1 MRLLRKPLV
10 RMFLIGVLASV
21 VGVGLALLIDWFP
34 DPASTAAKD
43 IDLLYDVLLAVSVPV
58 FVLVMTVAIYSV
70 VRFRV
75 RPGDPERDGEPIHG
89 STGLEIVWVAIPFLI
104 VSVLAVY
111 AWVVLDDIEEP
122 QRNPV
127 KVEVKGQQFAWSF
140 RYPGPGGKT
149 VTSNQ
154 LVLPVDRPAEF
165 KIRASDVIHSFWVP
179 AFRIKQDA
187 VPGITTSARITP
199 TREGAYDVVCAEL
212 CGIGHATMR
221 QPARVVGR
229 EQFAAW
235 IERGGKG
242 SPAAPGGSGSE
253 AARAPTGPRAAVGA
267 DG

>member
-10 RMFLIGVLASV
+10 RMFLIGAVASII
-21 VGVGLALLIDWFP
+21 GVALGLLIDWFP

-43 IDLLYDVLLAVSVPV
+43 IDLLWDVLVAVSVPV

-75 RPGDPERDGEPIHG
+75 RPGDPERDGVPIHG
-89 STGLEIVWVAIPFLI
+89 STGLEIVWVAVPFLI
-104 VSVLAVY
+104 VAVLAVY
-111 AWVVLDDIEEP
+111 AWIVLDDIEEP
-122 QRNPV
+122 RPNPL

-140 RYPGPGGKT
+140 RYPGPGGKQ

-187 VPGITTSARITP
+187 VPGIITSARVTP

-221 QPARVVGR
+221 QPARVVGK

-235 IERGGKG
+235 IERGGRG
-242 SPAAPGGSGSE
+242 SPTVPGAGRIEG
-253 AARAPTGPRAAVGA
+253 ARAPGTPRAAVGS